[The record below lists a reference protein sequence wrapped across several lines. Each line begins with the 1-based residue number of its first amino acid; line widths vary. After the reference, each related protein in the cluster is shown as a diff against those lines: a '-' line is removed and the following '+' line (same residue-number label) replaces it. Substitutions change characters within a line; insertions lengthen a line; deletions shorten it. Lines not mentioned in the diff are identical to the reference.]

1 MHELGRTPGHVH
13 KTHLVGHD
21 ITKQHDVSRVDAH
34 TVTLH
39 GVVDLVDDRL
49 PCSFDTKHLRD
60 FDDVVGRG
68 VLSDDA
74 CSRVSGWLRDVPG
87 SDAP

>member
-1 MHELGRTPGHVH
+1 MP
-13 KTHLVGHD
+13 
-21 ITKQHDVSRVDAH
+21 RVDTH

-39 GVVDLVDDRL
+39 GVVDLVDDSL